1 VCCRARDRPD
11 TLQNPS
17 HELRKLTCRV
27 QGFHLILD
35 PTSSRGL
42 SWVRDSSAEW
52 DSANSKKTVPG
63 AVSTLEIGDAS
74 RKTAADGPLTTR
86 VRTTERYDREMKL
99 SKVSFDKHFETTIGA
114 SGVGARRPRLDGPL
128 GGRRGAREHP
138 R

>member
-52 DSANSKKTVPG
+52 DSANSKNRPVPFQR
-63 AVSTLEIGDAS
+63 S
-74 RKTAADGPLTTR
+74 
-86 VRTTERYDREMKL
+86 KL
-99 SKVSFDKHFETTIGA
+99 RCVEKNRQQMAH
-114 SGVGARRPRLDGPL
+114 
-128 GGRRGAREHP
+128 
-138 R
+138 